1 MGGGDLLSILIQTI
15 KSKMTGLVT
24 KFRLYTNWNFI
35 KTKIFTKIR
44 DFFSNLLG
52 VKPRNKYDYFTISF
66 ITSL

>member
-24 KFRLYTNWNFI
+24 KFKLYTNWNFV
-35 KTKIFTKIR
+35 KNKIIVRIR

-52 VKPRNKYDYFTISF
+52 VRTN
-66 ITSL
+66 